1 MRLFTTRCLAAL
13 CAAFVASASSVLCGA
28 EPAKTAL
35 PVVAPSEVGMDAA
48 TLERIDALV
57 EEAIAD
63 GQTPGAVVAIGRGN
77 KLAFLRAYGDRQ
89 TEPTVEKATVDTLYD
104 LASVTKVASTAIGIA
119 ILVERGQLSY
129 DDKIAKF
136 FPEFAQNG
144 KENVTTRDC
153 LTHVSGLTPDNN
165 ISDYI
170 GFNRDEIWANVC
182 KLGLRSKP
190 GEKFSYSDVGFI
202 TCGYL
207 IEKISG
213 VSQDEFLRENVY
225 RPLGMLDAGYN
236 PNAER
241 QKRCAA
247 SEKRS
252 PNDADWIKGAVHD
265 PRAYEMDGVA
275 GHAGLFATALD
286 MAILGSTLAGRGT
299 YVPAS
304 DPENPIQILKPETFA
319 QMTAPQAVPRGIRS
333 LGWDKRSPYSGNRG
347 FSMSPSA
354 FGHGGFTGT
363 AFWVD
368 PDFDLFVVFLAN
380 RLHPDGKGGVNSLAG
395 KIGTI
400 AVDSIR
406 TRPDAAATKEFV
418 AKSVYRSPN
427 AGKSDVQ
434 GTLAGID
441 VLERDGYSLFKG
453 RKVGLLT
460 NQTGILRDGRR
471 IPKAMQDAKVELT
484 TLFSPEHGLYG
495 VLDQSEIGDGK
506 DSETG
511 LPVYSLYGDV
521 RRPTPEMLRD
531 VDVFVFDIQDVGV
544 RFYTY
549 VSAMCSAMQ
558 AAADLGKSFVVLDR
572 PNPIGGE
579 VVSGPGLDAGR
590 ESYVAFFQTP
600 IRHGATVG
608 EIALL
613 YANETRLNLDLTV
626 VPCENWSRG
635 QYFDETGLTWV
646 NPSPNMRSLT
656 EALLY
661 PGIGIPE
668 FTNISVGRGT
678 ETPFEL
684 IGAPWIDAEDLAAK
698 MNAENLPGVEFEPVR
713 FTPTASKYANVE
725 VAGLRF
731 KITDRDAFRAVETGV
746 ALMSRLKNDY
756 PDKWER
762 KNANTLLL
770 NDETLEAIEAGKPIS
785 EIAPL
790 WMPEIE
796 RFKKIRADYLIY

>member
-1 MRLFTTRCLAAL
+1 MRFLATRCWAAV
-13 CAAFVASASSVLCGA
+13 VAIGVALGTSVLFGA
-28 EPAKTAL
+28 EPSKTAL
-35 PVVAPSEVGMDAA
+35 PVVAPEEVRMDAA
-48 TLERIDALV
+48 TLNRIDALV

-89 TEPTVEKATVDTLYD
+89 TEPTVEKATPDTLYD

-119 ILVERGQLSY
+119 ILVERGELSY

-144 KENVTTRDC
+144 KENVTVRDC
-153 LTHVSGLTPDNN
+153 VTHVSGLTPDND
-165 ISDYI
+165 IKDYV
-170 GFNRDEIWANVC
+170 GFNREEIWANVC
-182 KLGLRSKP
+182 KLGLRSAP
-190 GEKFSYSDVGFI
+190 GERFSYSDVGFI
-202 TCGYL
+202 TCGFL

-225 RPLGMLDAGYN
+225 RPLGMLDTGYN
-236 PNAER
+236 PNEER
-241 QKRCAA
+241 RRRAAA
-247 SEKRS
+247 SEKRT
-252 PNDADWIKGAVHD
+252 PKDADWIKGVVHD

-275 GHAGLFATALD
+275 GHAGLFSTGVD
-286 MAILGSTLAGRGT
+286 MAILGAALAGRGT

-304 DPENPIQILKPETFA
+304 DPSSPIRILKPETFA

-347 FSMSPSA
+347 SNMSPSA

-368 PDFDLFVVFLAN
+368 PDFDLFVVFLGN
-380 RLHPDGKGGVNSLAG
+380 RLHPDGEGGVNALAG

-400 AVDSIR
+400 AVDAIR
-406 TRPDAAATKEFV
+406 ERPDADATKDFV

-427 AGKSDVQ
+427 AGKSDVS

-441 VLERDGYSLFKG
+441 ALDRDGYSILKG

-471 IPKAMQDAKVELT
+471 IPKAMRDAGVELT

-495 VLDQSEIGDGK
+495 VLDQSDIGDGK

-511 LPVYSLYGDV
+511 LPVFSLYGDV

-531 VDVFVFDIQDVGV
+531 VDVFIFDIQDVGV

-579 VVSGPGLDAGR
+579 IVDGPGLDAGR
-590 ESYVAFFQTP
+590 ESYVAFFSMP
-600 IRHGATVG
+600 IRHGMTVG

-613 YANETRLNLDLTV
+613 YASEYRLNLDLTV

-678 ETPFEL
+678 ETPFEVV
-684 IGAPWIDAEDLAAK
+684 GAPWIDADDLAAK
-698 MNAENLPGVEFEPVR
+698 MNAEKLPGIEFEPIR
-713 FTPTASKYANVE
+713 FTPTASKYANE
-725 VAGLRF
+725 EIAGLRL
-731 KITDRDAFRAVETGV
+731 KLTDRDAFRAVETGV
-746 ALMSRLKNDY
+746 ALASRLKNDY

-770 NDETLEAIEAGKPIS
+770 NDETLEAIEAGKPVG

-790 WMPEIE
+790 WTPEIE

>member
-1 MRLFTTRCLAAL
+1 MRFLATRCWAAV
-13 CAAFVASASSVLCGA
+13 VAIGVALGTSVLFGA
-28 EPAKTAL
+28 EPSKTAL
-35 PVVAPSEVGMDAA
+35 PVVAPEEVRMDAA
-48 TLERIDALV
+48 TLNRIDALV

-89 TEPTVEKATVDTLYD
+89 TEPTVEKATPDTLYD

-119 ILVERGQLSY
+119 ILVERGELSY

-144 KENVTTRDC
+144 KENVTVRDC
-153 LTHVSGLTPDNN
+153 VTHVSGLTPDND
-165 ISDYI
+165 IKDYV
-170 GFNRDEIWANVC
+170 GFNREEIWANVC
-182 KLGLRSKP
+182 KLGLRSAP
-190 GEKFSYSDVGFI
+190 GERFSYSDVGFI
-202 TCGYL
+202 TCGFL

-225 RPLGMLDAGYN
+225 RPLGMLDTGYN
-236 PNAER
+236 PNEER
-241 QKRCAA
+241 RRRAAA
-247 SEKRS
+247 SEKRT
-252 PNDADWIKGAVHD
+252 PKDADWIKGVVHD

-275 GHAGLFATALD
+275 GHAGLFSTGVD
-286 MAILGSTLAGRGT
+286 MAILGAALAGRGT

-304 DPENPIQILKPETFA
+304 DPSSPIRILKPETFA

-347 FSMSPSA
+347 SNMSPSA

-368 PDFDLFVVFLAN
+368 PDFDLFVVFLGN
-380 RLHPDGKGGVNSLAG
+380 RLHPDGEGGVNALAG

-400 AVDSIR
+400 AVDAIR
-406 TRPDAAATKEFV
+406 ERPDADATKNFV

-427 AGKSDVQ
+427 AGKSDVS

-441 VLERDGYSLFKG
+441 ALDRDGYSILKG

-471 IPKAMQDAKVELT
+471 IPKAMRDAGVELT

-495 VLDQSEIGDGK
+495 VLDQSDIGDGK

-511 LPVYSLYGDV
+511 LPVFSLYGDV

-579 VVSGPGLDAGR
+579 IVDGPGLDAGR
-590 ESYVAFFQTP
+590 ESYVAFFSMP
-600 IRHGATVG
+600 IRHGMTVG

-613 YANETRLNLDLTV
+613 YASEYRLNLDLTV

-678 ETPFEL
+678 ETPFEVV
-684 IGAPWIDAEDLAAK
+684 GAPWIDADDLAAK
-698 MNAENLPGVEFEPVR
+698 MNAEKLPGIEFEPIR
-713 FTPTASKYANVE
+713 FTPTASKYANE
-725 VAGLRF
+725 EIAGLRL
-731 KITDRDAFRAVETGV
+731 KLTDRDAFRAVETGV
-746 ALMSRLKNDY
+746 ALASRLKNDY

-770 NDETLEAIEAGKPIS
+770 NDETLEAIEAGKPVG

-790 WMPEIE
+790 WTPEIE

>member
-1 MRLFTTRCLAAL
+1 MRFLATRCWAAV
-13 CAAFVASASSVLCGA
+13 AAIGVALGTSVLFGA
-28 EPAKTAL
+28 EPSKTTL
-35 PVVAPSEVGMDAA
+35 PVVAPEDVRMDAA
-48 TLERIDALV
+48 TLNRIDALV

-89 TEPTVEKATVDTLYD
+89 TEPTVEKATPDTLYD

-119 ILVERGQLSY
+119 ILVERGELSY

-144 KENVTTRDC
+144 KENVTVRDC
-153 LTHVSGLTPDNN
+153 VTHVSGLTPDND
-165 ISDYI
+165 IKDYV
-170 GFNRDEIWANVC
+170 GFNREEIWANVC
-182 KLGLRSKP
+182 KLGLRSAP
-190 GEKFSYSDVGFI
+190 GERFSYSDVGFI
-202 TCGYL
+202 TCGFL

-225 RPLGMLDAGYN
+225 RPLGMLDTGYN
-236 PNAER
+236 PNEER
-241 QKRCAA
+241 RRRSAA
-247 SEKRS
+247 SEKRT
-252 PNDADWIKGAVHD
+252 PKDVDWIKGVVHD

-275 GHAGLFATALD
+275 GHAGLFSTGVD
-286 MAILGSTLAGRGT
+286 MAILGAALAGRGT

-304 DPENPIQILKPETFA
+304 DPSAPIRILKPETFA
-319 QMTAPQAVPRGIRS
+319 QMTASQAVPRGIRS

-347 FSMSPSA
+347 SNMSPSA

-368 PDFDLFVVFLAN
+368 PDFDLFVVFLGN
-380 RLHPDGKGGVNSLAG
+380 RLHPDGEGGVNALAG

-400 AVDSIR
+400 AVDAIR
-406 TRPDAAATKEFV
+406 ERPDADATKDFV

-427 AGKSDVQ
+427 AGKSDVS

-441 VLERDGYSLFKG
+441 ALDRDDYSILKG

-471 IPKAMQDAKVELT
+471 IPKAMRDAGVELT

-495 VLDQSEIGDGK
+495 VLDQSDIGDGK

-511 LPVYSLYGDV
+511 LPVFSLYGDV

-579 VVSGPGLDAGR
+579 IVDGPGLDAGR
-590 ESYVAFFQTP
+590 ESYVAFFSMP
-600 IRHGATVG
+600 IRHGMTVG

-613 YANETRLNLDLTV
+613 YASEYRLNLDLTV

-678 ETPFEL
+678 ETPFEVV
-684 IGAPWIDAEDLAAK
+684 GAPWIDADDLAAK
-698 MNAENLPGVEFEPVR
+698 MNAEKLPGIEFEPIR
-713 FTPTASKYANVE
+713 FTPTASKYANE
-725 VAGLRF
+725 EIAGLRL
-731 KITDRDAFRAVETGV
+731 KLTDRDAFRAVETGV
-746 ALMSRLKNDY
+746 ALASQLKNDY

-762 KNANTLLL
+762 KNANALLL
-770 NDETLEAIEAGKPIS
+770 NDETLEAIEAGKPVG

-790 WMPEIE
+790 WTPEIE

>member
-1 MRLFTTRCLAAL
+1 MRFLATRCWAAV
-13 CAAFVASASSVLCGA
+13 VAIGVALGTSVLFGA
-28 EPAKTAL
+28 EPSKTAL
-35 PVVAPSEVGMDAA
+35 PVVAPEEVRMDAA
-48 TLERIDALV
+48 TLNRIDALV

-89 TEPTVEKATVDTLYD
+89 TEPTVEKATPDTLYD

-119 ILVERGQLSY
+119 ILVERGELSY

-144 KENVTTRDC
+144 KENVTVRDC
-153 LTHVSGLTPDNN
+153 VTHVSGLTPDND
-165 ISDYI
+165 IKDYV
-170 GFNRDEIWANVC
+170 GFNREEIWANVC
-182 KLGLRSKP
+182 KLGLRSAP
-190 GEKFSYSDVGFI
+190 GERFSYSDVGFI
-202 TCGYL
+202 TCGFL

-225 RPLGMLDAGYN
+225 RPLGMLDTGYN
-236 PNAER
+236 PNEER
-241 QKRCAA
+241 RRRAAA
-247 SEKRS
+247 SEKRT
-252 PNDADWIKGAVHD
+252 PKDADWIKGVVHD

-275 GHAGLFATALD
+275 GHAGLFSTGVD
-286 MAILGSTLAGRGT
+286 MAILGAALAGRGT

-304 DPENPIQILKPETFA
+304 DPSSPIRILKPETFA

-347 FSMSPSA
+347 SNMSPSA

-368 PDFDLFVVFLAN
+368 PDFDLFVVFLGN
-380 RLHPDGKGGVNSLAG
+380 RLHPDGEGGVNALAG

-400 AVDSIR
+400 AVDAIR
-406 TRPDAAATKEFV
+406 ERPDADATKDFV

-427 AGKSDVQ
+427 AGKSDVS

-441 VLERDGYSLFKG
+441 ALDRDGYSILKG

-471 IPKAMQDAKVELT
+471 IPKAMRDAGVELT

-495 VLDQSEIGDGK
+495 VLDQSDIGDGK

-511 LPVYSLYGDV
+511 LPVFSLYGDV

-579 VVSGPGLDAGR
+579 IVDGPGLDAGR
-590 ESYVAFFQTP
+590 ESYVAFFSMP
-600 IRHGATVG
+600 IRHGMTVG

-613 YANETRLNLDLTV
+613 YASEYRLNLDLTV

-678 ETPFEL
+678 ETPFEVV
-684 IGAPWIDAEDLAAK
+684 GAPWIDADDLAAK
-698 MNAENLPGVEFEPVR
+698 MNAEKLPGIEFEPIR
-713 FTPTASKYANVE
+713 FTPTASKYANE
-725 VAGLRF
+725 EIAGLRL
-731 KITDRDAFRAVETGV
+731 KLTDRDAFRAVETGV
-746 ALMSRLKNDY
+746 ALASRLKNDY

-770 NDETLEAIEAGKPIS
+770 NDETLEAIEAGKPIG

-790 WMPEIE
+790 WTPEIE
-796 RFKKIRADYLIY
+796 RFKKIRADYLVY

>member
-1 MRLFTTRCLAAL
+1 MRFLATRCWAAVVAIGAAL
-13 CAAFVASASSVLCGA
+13 GTSVLFGA
-28 EPAKTAL
+28 EPSKTTL
-35 PVVAPSEVGMDAA
+35 PVVAPEEVRMDAA
-48 TLERIDALV
+48 TLNRIDALV

-89 TEPTVEKATVDTLYD
+89 TEPTVEKATPDTLYD

-119 ILVERGQLSY
+119 ILVERGELSY

-144 KENVTTRDC
+144 KENVTVRDC
-153 LTHVSGLTPDNN
+153 VTHVSGLTPDND
-165 ISDYI
+165 IKDYV
-170 GFNRDEIWANVC
+170 GFNREEIWANVC
-182 KLGLRSKP
+182 KLGLRSAP
-190 GEKFSYSDVGFI
+190 GERFSYSDVGFI
-202 TCGYL
+202 TCGFL

-225 RPLGMLDAGYN
+225 RPLGMLDTGYN
-236 PNAER
+236 PNEER
-241 QKRCAA
+241 RRRAAA
-247 SEKRS
+247 SEKRT
-252 PNDADWIKGAVHD
+252 PKDADWIKGVVHD

-275 GHAGLFATALD
+275 GHAGLFSTGVD
-286 MAILGSTLAGRGT
+286 MAILGAALAGRGT

-304 DPENPIQILKPETFA
+304 DPSSPIRILKPETFA

-347 FSMSPSA
+347 SNMSPSA

-368 PDFDLFVVFLAN
+368 PDFDLFVVFLGN
-380 RLHPDGKGGVNSLAG
+380 RLHPDGEGGVNALAG

-400 AVDSIR
+400 AVDAIR
-406 TRPDAAATKEFV
+406 ERPDTAATKDFV
-418 AKSVYRSPN
+418 AKSVYRSQN
-427 AGKSDVQ
+427 AGKSDVS

-441 VLERDGYSLFKG
+441 ALDRDGYSILKG

-471 IPKAMQDAKVELT
+471 IPKAMRDADVGLT

-495 VLDQSEIGDGK
+495 VLDQSDIGDGK

-511 LPVYSLYGDV
+511 LPVFSLYGDV

-579 VVSGPGLDAGR
+579 IVDGPGLDAGR
-590 ESYVAFFQTP
+590 ESYVAFFSMP
-600 IRHGATVG
+600 IRHGMTVG

-613 YANETRLNLDLTV
+613 YASEYRLNLDLTV

-678 ETPFEL
+678 ETPFEVV
-684 IGAPWIDAEDLAAK
+684 GAPWIDADDLAAK
-698 MNAENLPGVEFEPVR
+698 MNAEKLPGIEFEPIR
-713 FTPTASKYANVE
+713 FTPTASKYANE
-725 VAGLRF
+725 EIAGLRL
-731 KITDRDAFRAVETGV
+731 KLTDRDAFRAVETGV
-746 ALMSRLKNDY
+746 ALASRLKNDY

-770 NDETLEAIEAGKPIS
+770 NDETLEAIEAGKPVD

-790 WMPEIE
+790 WTPEIE